1 MRKREVNT
9 MARGRKMTMREV
21 EDQLKDT
28 RLYIGQFSQAVSMDI
43 HRLNIIL
50 FSYLKEVGAAE
61 EVTCSSCK
69 QEILIPLID
78 GLDRETHCPSC
89 NAPLDDGQKSLDEY
103 VGEEE

>member
-1 MRKREVNT
+1 

-43 HRLNIIL
+43 HRLNVIL

-61 EVTCSSCK
+61 EIVCPSCK
-69 QEILIPLID
+69 QEILIPLIE
-78 GLDRETHCPSC
+78 GLERETHCPSC
-89 NAPLDDGQKSLDEY
+89 NAPLDEGQQSLDDY
-103 VGEEE
+103 TEEE

>member
-1 MRKREVNT
+1 
-9 MARGRKMTMREV
+9 MTMREV

-69 QEILIPLID
+69 QEILIPLIE

>member
-1 MRKREVNT
+1 
-9 MARGRKMTMREV
+9 MTMREV

>member
-1 MRKREVNT
+1 

-69 QEILIPLID
+69 QEILIPLIE

-89 NAPLDDGQKSLDEY
+89 NAPLDEGQQTLDEY
-103 VGEEE
+103 TEEE

>member
-69 QEILIPLID
+69 QEILIPLIE

>member
-1 MRKREVNT
+1 MRKREVNN

-43 HRLNIIL
+43 HRLNVIL
-50 FSYLKEVGAAE
+50 FSYLKQVGAAE
-61 EVTCSSCK
+61 EITCGSCG

-78 GLDRETHCPSC
+78 GLERETHCPGC
-89 NAPLDDGQKSLDEY
+89 NQPLEDGQQSLDDFT
-103 VGEEE
+103 EEE

>member
-1 MRKREVNT
+1 

-89 NAPLDDGQKSLDEY
+89 NAPLDEGQKTLDEY
-103 VGEEE
+103 TEEE